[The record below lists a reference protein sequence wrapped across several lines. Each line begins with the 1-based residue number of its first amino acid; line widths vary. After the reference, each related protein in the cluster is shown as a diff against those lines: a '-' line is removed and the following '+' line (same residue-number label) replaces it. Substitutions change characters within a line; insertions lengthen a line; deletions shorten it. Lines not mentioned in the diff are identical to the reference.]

1 MSAYRL
7 IGYDPE
13 IDYSFIETNR
23 KLRKQHPEIVASVV
37 RQIQEL
43 GAVATLDEKTGL
55 LHLNQELRVSIVLCR
70 HITTDAGASRWLVRL
85 DEGLKPDITIA
96 ARMDATNEGI
106 RDYYLLP
113 GIDMTW
119 ENLRLAE
126 ENGVYLDALPVW
138 DAGLLFRHG
147 EARKTPGGCMNNEI
161 IMIPIERIRVLNPRP
176 RDKKKFE
183 QIIQSI
189 KNLGLKKPIQVS
201 LRSAEEGTEPGYDLV
216 CGQGRMEAFL
226 ALGHKEIPA
235 IVVEVSREERL
246 LRSLVENM
254 ARRLPSRLALM
265 NEIERLKADGYS
277 NVEIGKKLDIADGT
291 VGGYIALKKA
301 GEERLL
307 DAAINGKIPLGVA
320 MDIAKADSPE
330 LQRELLK
337 GFESKELNQFAIRTV
352 KRLIDQRRFVGKGRD
367 TEADKKKSRT
377 NADSLINAF
386 KRESQKQRLMVKK
399 ARLCDAKLVI
409 TVTALGKLLGDE
421 NFFNLLRAESLAD
434 IPQYLQDKLAAM
446 KKEAA

>member
-1 MSAYRL
+1 
-7 IGYDPE
+7 
-13 IDYSFIETNR
+13 
-23 KLRKQHPEIVASVV
+23 
-37 RQIQEL
+37 
-43 GAVATLDEKTGL
+43 
-55 LHLNQELRVSIVLCR
+55 
-70 HITTDAGASRWLVRL
+70 
-85 DEGLKPDITIA
+85 
-96 ARMDATNEGI
+96 
-106 RDYYLLP
+106 
-113 GIDMTW
+113 
-119 ENLRLAE
+119 
-126 ENGVYLDALPVW
+126 
-138 DAGLLFRHG
+138 
-147 EARKTPGGCMNNEI
+147 MNNEI

-235 IVVEVSREERL
+235 IVVEVSREEQL

-320 MDIAKADSPE
+320 MDIAKANSPE

-367 TEADKKKSRT
+367 TDADKKKSRT

-446 KKEAA
+446 KKEAL

>member
-1 MSAYRL
+1 
-7 IGYDPE
+7 
-13 IDYSFIETNR
+13 
-23 KLRKQHPEIVASVV
+23 
-37 RQIQEL
+37 
-43 GAVATLDEKTGL
+43 
-55 LHLNQELRVSIVLCR
+55 
-70 HITTDAGASRWLVRL
+70 
-85 DEGLKPDITIA
+85 
-96 ARMDATNEGI
+96 
-106 RDYYLLP
+106 
-113 GIDMTW
+113 
-119 ENLRLAE
+119 
-126 ENGVYLDALPVW
+126 
-138 DAGLLFRHG
+138 
-147 EARKTPGGCMNNEI
+147 
-161 IMIPIERIRVLNPRP
+161 MIPIERIRVLNPRP

-183 QIIQSI
+183 QIVQSI

-226 ALGHKEIPA
+226 ALGYKEIPA

-367 TEADKKKSRT
+367 TDADKKKSRT

-446 KKEAA
+446 KKEAV

>member
-1 MSAYRL
+1 
-7 IGYDPE
+7 
-13 IDYSFIETNR
+13 
-23 KLRKQHPEIVASVV
+23 
-37 RQIQEL
+37 
-43 GAVATLDEKTGL
+43 
-55 LHLNQELRVSIVLCR
+55 
-70 HITTDAGASRWLVRL
+70 
-85 DEGLKPDITIA
+85 
-96 ARMDATNEGI
+96 
-106 RDYYLLP
+106 
-113 GIDMTW
+113 
-119 ENLRLAE
+119 
-126 ENGVYLDALPVW
+126 
-138 DAGLLFRHG
+138 
-147 EARKTPGGCMNNEI
+147 MNNEI

-183 QIIQSI
+183 QIVQSI

-320 MDIAKADSPE
+320 MDIAKAHSPE

-446 KKEAA
+446 KKEAV

>member
-1 MSAYRL
+1 
-7 IGYDPE
+7 
-13 IDYSFIETNR
+13 
-23 KLRKQHPEIVASVV
+23 
-37 RQIQEL
+37 
-43 GAVATLDEKTGL
+43 
-55 LHLNQELRVSIVLCR
+55 
-70 HITTDAGASRWLVRL
+70 
-85 DEGLKPDITIA
+85 
-96 ARMDATNEGI
+96 
-106 RDYYLLP
+106 
-113 GIDMTW
+113 
-119 ENLRLAE
+119 
-126 ENGVYLDALPVW
+126 
-138 DAGLLFRHG
+138 
-147 EARKTPGGCMNNEI
+147 MNNEI

-235 IVVEVSREERL
+235 IVVEISREERL

-367 TEADKKKSRT
+367 TDADKKKSRT

>member
-1 MSAYRL
+1 
-7 IGYDPE
+7 
-13 IDYSFIETNR
+13 
-23 KLRKQHPEIVASVV
+23 
-37 RQIQEL
+37 
-43 GAVATLDEKTGL
+43 
-55 LHLNQELRVSIVLCR
+55 
-70 HITTDAGASRWLVRL
+70 
-85 DEGLKPDITIA
+85 
-96 ARMDATNEGI
+96 
-106 RDYYLLP
+106 
-113 GIDMTW
+113 
-119 ENLRLAE
+119 
-126 ENGVYLDALPVW
+126 
-138 DAGLLFRHG
+138 
-147 EARKTPGGCMNNEI
+147 
-161 IMIPIERIRVLNPRP
+161 MIPIDRIRVLNPRP

-320 MDIAKADSPE
+320 MDIAKANSPE

-367 TEADKKKSRT
+367 TDADKKKSRT

>member
-1 MSAYRL
+1 
-7 IGYDPE
+7 
-13 IDYSFIETNR
+13 
-23 KLRKQHPEIVASVV
+23 
-37 RQIQEL
+37 
-43 GAVATLDEKTGL
+43 
-55 LHLNQELRVSIVLCR
+55 
-70 HITTDAGASRWLVRL
+70 
-85 DEGLKPDITIA
+85 
-96 ARMDATNEGI
+96 
-106 RDYYLLP
+106 
-113 GIDMTW
+113 
-119 ENLRLAE
+119 
-126 ENGVYLDALPVW
+126 
-138 DAGLLFRHG
+138 
-147 EARKTPGGCMNNEI
+147 
-161 IMIPIERIRVLNPRP
+161 MIPIERIRVLNPRP

-183 QIIQSI
+183 QIVQSI

-367 TEADKKKSRT
+367 TDADKKKSRT

-446 KKEAA
+446 KKEAV

>member
-1 MSAYRL
+1 
-7 IGYDPE
+7 
-13 IDYSFIETNR
+13 
-23 KLRKQHPEIVASVV
+23 
-37 RQIQEL
+37 
-43 GAVATLDEKTGL
+43 
-55 LHLNQELRVSIVLCR
+55 
-70 HITTDAGASRWLVRL
+70 
-85 DEGLKPDITIA
+85 
-96 ARMDATNEGI
+96 
-106 RDYYLLP
+106 
-113 GIDMTW
+113 
-119 ENLRLAE
+119 
-126 ENGVYLDALPVW
+126 
-138 DAGLLFRHG
+138 
-147 EARKTPGGCMNNEI
+147 
-161 IMIPIERIRVLNPRP
+161 MIPIERIRVLNPRP

-265 NEIERLKADGYS
+265 NEIERLKAEGYS

-320 MDIAKADSPE
+320 MDIAKANSPE

-367 TEADKKKSRT
+367 TDADKKKSRT

>member
-1 MSAYRL
+1 
-7 IGYDPE
+7 
-13 IDYSFIETNR
+13 
-23 KLRKQHPEIVASVV
+23 
-37 RQIQEL
+37 
-43 GAVATLDEKTGL
+43 
-55 LHLNQELRVSIVLCR
+55 
-70 HITTDAGASRWLVRL
+70 
-85 DEGLKPDITIA
+85 
-96 ARMDATNEGI
+96 
-106 RDYYLLP
+106 
-113 GIDMTW
+113 
-119 ENLRLAE
+119 
-126 ENGVYLDALPVW
+126 
-138 DAGLLFRHG
+138 
-147 EARKTPGGCMNNEI
+147 MNNEI

-246 LRSLVENM
+246 LRGLVENM

-277 NVEIGKKLDIADGT
+277 NVEIGKKLDVADGT

-320 MDIAKADSPE
+320 MDIAKANSPE

>member
-1 MSAYRL
+1 
-7 IGYDPE
+7 
-13 IDYSFIETNR
+13 
-23 KLRKQHPEIVASVV
+23 
-37 RQIQEL
+37 
-43 GAVATLDEKTGL
+43 
-55 LHLNQELRVSIVLCR
+55 
-70 HITTDAGASRWLVRL
+70 
-85 DEGLKPDITIA
+85 
-96 ARMDATNEGI
+96 
-106 RDYYLLP
+106 
-113 GIDMTW
+113 
-119 ENLRLAE
+119 
-126 ENGVYLDALPVW
+126 
-138 DAGLLFRHG
+138 
-147 EARKTPGGCMNNEI
+147 MNNEI
-161 IMIPIERIRVLNPRP
+161 IMIPIDRIRVLNPRP

-320 MDIAKADSPE
+320 MDIAKAHSPE

-337 GFESKELNQFAIRTV
+337 GFESKDLNQFAIRTV

-367 TEADKKKSRT
+367 TDADKKKSRT

-446 KKEAA
+446 KKEAV

>member
-1 MSAYRL
+1 
-7 IGYDPE
+7 
-13 IDYSFIETNR
+13 
-23 KLRKQHPEIVASVV
+23 
-37 RQIQEL
+37 
-43 GAVATLDEKTGL
+43 
-55 LHLNQELRVSIVLCR
+55 
-70 HITTDAGASRWLVRL
+70 
-85 DEGLKPDITIA
+85 
-96 ARMDATNEGI
+96 
-106 RDYYLLP
+106 
-113 GIDMTW
+113 
-119 ENLRLAE
+119 
-126 ENGVYLDALPVW
+126 
-138 DAGLLFRHG
+138 
-147 EARKTPGGCMNNEI
+147 MNNEI

-265 NEIERLKADGYS
+265 NEIERLKAEGYS
-277 NVEIGKKLDIADGT
+277 NVEIGKKLDIADST

-337 GFESKELNQFAIRTV
+337 GFESKDLNQFAIRTV

-367 TEADKKKSRT
+367 TDADKKKSRT

-399 ARLCDAKLVI
+399 ARLCDTKLVI

-434 IPQYLQDKLAAM
+434 IPQCLQDKLAAM

>member
-1 MSAYRL
+1 
-7 IGYDPE
+7 
-13 IDYSFIETNR
+13 
-23 KLRKQHPEIVASVV
+23 
-37 RQIQEL
+37 
-43 GAVATLDEKTGL
+43 
-55 LHLNQELRVSIVLCR
+55 
-70 HITTDAGASRWLVRL
+70 
-85 DEGLKPDITIA
+85 
-96 ARMDATNEGI
+96 
-106 RDYYLLP
+106 
-113 GIDMTW
+113 
-119 ENLRLAE
+119 
-126 ENGVYLDALPVW
+126 
-138 DAGLLFRHG
+138 
-147 EARKTPGGCMNNEI
+147 MNNEI

-265 NEIERLKADGYS
+265 NEIERLKAEGYS

-446 KKEAA
+446 KKEAV

>member
-1 MSAYRL
+1 
-7 IGYDPE
+7 
-13 IDYSFIETNR
+13 
-23 KLRKQHPEIVASVV
+23 
-37 RQIQEL
+37 
-43 GAVATLDEKTGL
+43 
-55 LHLNQELRVSIVLCR
+55 
-70 HITTDAGASRWLVRL
+70 
-85 DEGLKPDITIA
+85 
-96 ARMDATNEGI
+96 
-106 RDYYLLP
+106 
-113 GIDMTW
+113 
-119 ENLRLAE
+119 
-126 ENGVYLDALPVW
+126 
-138 DAGLLFRHG
+138 
-147 EARKTPGGCMNNEI
+147 MNNEI
-161 IMIPIERIRVLNPRP
+161 IMIPIDRIRVLNPRP

-277 NVEIGKKLDIADGT
+277 NVEIGKKLDIADST
-291 VGGYIALKKA
+291 IGGYIALKKA

-337 GFESKELNQFAIRTV
+337 AFESKELNQFAIRTV

-367 TEADKKKSRT
+367 TDADKKKSRT
-377 NADSLINAF
+377 NADSLINTF
-386 KRESQKQRLMVKK
+386 KRESQKQKLMVKK

-421 NFFNLLRAESLAD
+421 NFYNLLRAESLAD
-434 IPQYLQDKLAAM
+434 IPQYLQDKLGAM
-446 KKEAA
+446 KKETA

>member
-1 MSAYRL
+1 
-7 IGYDPE
+7 
-13 IDYSFIETNR
+13 
-23 KLRKQHPEIVASVV
+23 
-37 RQIQEL
+37 
-43 GAVATLDEKTGL
+43 
-55 LHLNQELRVSIVLCR
+55 
-70 HITTDAGASRWLVRL
+70 
-85 DEGLKPDITIA
+85 
-96 ARMDATNEGI
+96 
-106 RDYYLLP
+106 
-113 GIDMTW
+113 
-119 ENLRLAE
+119 
-126 ENGVYLDALPVW
+126 
-138 DAGLLFRHG
+138 
-147 EARKTPGGCMNNEI
+147 MNNEI
-161 IMIPIERIRVLNPRP
+161 IMIPIDRIRVLNPRP

-367 TEADKKKSRT
+367 TDADKKKSRT
-377 NADSLINAF
+377 NAESLINAF

>member
-1 MSAYRL
+1 
-7 IGYDPE
+7 
-13 IDYSFIETNR
+13 
-23 KLRKQHPEIVASVV
+23 
-37 RQIQEL
+37 
-43 GAVATLDEKTGL
+43 
-55 LHLNQELRVSIVLCR
+55 
-70 HITTDAGASRWLVRL
+70 
-85 DEGLKPDITIA
+85 
-96 ARMDATNEGI
+96 
-106 RDYYLLP
+106 
-113 GIDMTW
+113 
-119 ENLRLAE
+119 
-126 ENGVYLDALPVW
+126 
-138 DAGLLFRHG
+138 
-147 EARKTPGGCMNNEI
+147 MNNEI

-183 QIIQSI
+183 QIVQSI

-265 NEIERLKADGYS
+265 NEIERLKAEGYS
-277 NVEIGKKLDIADGT
+277 NVEIGKKLDIADST

>member
-1 MSAYRL
+1 
-7 IGYDPE
+7 
-13 IDYSFIETNR
+13 
-23 KLRKQHPEIVASVV
+23 
-37 RQIQEL
+37 
-43 GAVATLDEKTGL
+43 
-55 LHLNQELRVSIVLCR
+55 
-70 HITTDAGASRWLVRL
+70 
-85 DEGLKPDITIA
+85 
-96 ARMDATNEGI
+96 
-106 RDYYLLP
+106 
-113 GIDMTW
+113 
-119 ENLRLAE
+119 
-126 ENGVYLDALPVW
+126 
-138 DAGLLFRHG
+138 
-147 EARKTPGGCMNNEI
+147 MNIEI

-265 NEIERLKADGYS
+265 TEIARLKADGYS
-277 NVEIGKKLDIADGT
+277 NVEIGKKLDIADST

-320 MDIAKADSPE
+320 MDKAKAHSPE

-337 GFESKELNQFAIRTV
+337 GFESKDLNQFAIRTV

-421 NFFNLLRAESLAD
+421 NFFNLLRAESLAN

>member
-1 MSAYRL
+1 
-7 IGYDPE
+7 
-13 IDYSFIETNR
+13 
-23 KLRKQHPEIVASVV
+23 
-37 RQIQEL
+37 
-43 GAVATLDEKTGL
+43 
-55 LHLNQELRVSIVLCR
+55 
-70 HITTDAGASRWLVRL
+70 
-85 DEGLKPDITIA
+85 
-96 ARMDATNEGI
+96 
-106 RDYYLLP
+106 
-113 GIDMTW
+113 
-119 ENLRLAE
+119 
-126 ENGVYLDALPVW
+126 
-138 DAGLLFRHG
+138 
-147 EARKTPGGCMNNEI
+147 MNNEI

-277 NVEIGKKLDIADGT
+277 NVEIGKKLDIADST

-367 TEADKKKSRT
+367 TDADKKKSRT

-386 KRESQKQRLMVKK
+386 KRESQKQKLMVKK

-434 IPQYLQDKLAAM
+434 IPQCLQVKLAAM

>member
-1 MSAYRL
+1 
-7 IGYDPE
+7 
-13 IDYSFIETNR
+13 
-23 KLRKQHPEIVASVV
+23 
-37 RQIQEL
+37 
-43 GAVATLDEKTGL
+43 
-55 LHLNQELRVSIVLCR
+55 
-70 HITTDAGASRWLVRL
+70 
-85 DEGLKPDITIA
+85 
-96 ARMDATNEGI
+96 
-106 RDYYLLP
+106 
-113 GIDMTW
+113 
-119 ENLRLAE
+119 
-126 ENGVYLDALPVW
+126 
-138 DAGLLFRHG
+138 
-147 EARKTPGGCMNNEI
+147 
-161 IMIPIERIRVLNPRP
+161 MIPIERIRVLNPRP

-320 MDIAKADSPE
+320 MDIAKANSPE

-367 TEADKKKSRT
+367 TDADKKKSRT

-446 KKEAA
+446 KKEAV